1 MEVLKIKS
9 DFVSSVS
16 HEFKTPL
23 TSIRTLVERL
33 QDGKVQD
40 KEKMMQYF
48 SVIAQDTDKLTR
60 LVGNILDFS
69 KIEEGKREF
78 DFEETDVA
86 QLVSRQIHEFQK
98 DEIRKNVSIQG
109 YIQEDIPQLSID
121 GEALSQALN
130 NLLDNAVKF
139 SPGKKEI
146 DVHLSKDMENIILE
160 VKDNGI
166 GIFPDELD
174 KIFDKFYQ
182 GKNALK
188 QTVKGTG
195 LGLTLVKHTV
205 EAHGGRVS
213 VKSKVGEGSRFS
225 LIFPIAR
232 KSK

>member
-1 MEVLKIKS
+1 
-9 DFVSSVS
+9 
-16 HEFKTPL
+16 
-23 TSIRTLVERL
+23 
-33 QDGKVQD
+33 
-40 KEKMMQYF
+40 
-48 SVIAQDTDKLTR
+48 
-60 LVGNILDFS
+60 
-69 KIEEGKREF
+69 
-78 DFEETDVA
+78 
-86 QLVSRQIHEFQK
+86 
-98 DEIRKNVSIQG
+98 
-109 YIQEDIPQLSID
+109 
-121 GEALSQALN
+121 LSQALN